1 MYHRKKLHGTT
12 KHLSIVLDFRLLAQK
27 FLTHSGFAAMAL
39 QQWSRAFWE
48 HQTWSDKWRA
58 LAFFQASLMETLIM
72 NVVFGGLRLAG
83 WSGSAHIC
91 LWWWGNQAGPII
103 QAMQGW
109 WVQYWSACKEG
120 HCKQAWPCYSNC
132 LLGMHNPNYRDSFAA
147 INFNLSFGSEVL
159 DSLGFRSHDHGFETP
174 VSPGEQFITLLTI
187 VTVKTLNCFPENL
200 ESDCCTGVTAWT
212 CLRLSLNFDRIYALQ
227 SSDLWACSVENQDS
241 KFLRSTWM
249 LLTSV
254 FSPFETPVE
263 QSFQDQGPFWAHSGN
278 VKPWTWTHQ
287 WRPLAFFKPPC
298 WKPDRLI

>member
-1 MYHRKKLHGTT
+1 MAGKVFAWSCVPYVWFFLTNYSQMYHRIKMHGTT

-91 LWWWGNQAGPII
+91 LWWWDNQAGPII

-120 HCKQAWPCYSNC
+120 HCKQVSVQKRKEDHRRDPAMMFFE
-132 LLGMHNPNYRDSFAA
+132 LGKWVCFSVCKPQ
-147 INFNLSFGSEVL
+147 SE
-159 DSLGFRSHDHGFETP
+159 R
-174 VSPGEQFITLLTI
+174 GE
-187 VTVKTLNCFPENL
+187 N
-200 ESDCCTGVTAWT
+200 
-212 CLRLSLNFDRIYALQ
+212 
-227 SSDLWACSVENQDS
+227 
-241 KFLRSTWM
+241 
-249 LLTSV
+249 
-254 FSPFETPVE
+254 
-263 QSFQDQGPFWAHSGN
+263 
-278 VKPWTWTHQ
+278 
-287 WRPLAFFKPPC
+287 
-298 WKPDRLI
+298 